1 MGEDHEADQRLDPNE
16 RSIADAGVSYLKT
29 GPDRSPE
36 ATRFFD
42 PQRYR
47 VILFDQRGCGK
58 STPSASAQLFGTDR
72 PRPGMPVE
80 AQPRH
85 SDPAQLDVDVWATGV
100 AARHGSSGGMIARHG
115 PLISTM

>member
-1 MGEDHEADQRLDPNE
+1 
-16 RSIADAGVSYLKT
+16 
-29 GPDRSPE
+29 
-36 ATRFFD
+36 
-42 PQRYR
+42 
-47 VILFDQRGCGK
+47 
-58 STPSASAQLFGTDR
+58 
-72 PRPGMPVE
+72 MPVE